1 MLDFLTRAPKKSGPD
16 GRARFWVWYCRSR
29 PAWDRNNICAS
40 LARITQLYETH
51 TRRISILHCTGI
63 MLNCECMM
71 IDDMCS
77 SAQVAVNCMGTAPH
91 GLEFY
96 LHDWT
101 DENIFIKLF
110 MYKNKV
116 LQSSPIIRSADNRS
130 ADSRKSSVSVI
141 ALLTSQLC
149 YKTSIFGCE

>member
-1 MLDFLTRAPKKSGPD
+1 
-16 GRARFWVWYCRSR
+16 
-29 PAWDRNNICAS
+29 
-40 LARITQLYETH
+40 
-51 TRRISILHCTGI
+51 
-63 MLNCECMM
+63 M

-116 LQSSPIIRSADNRS
+116 LKLFLGGRKSSPIIGSADNQSADNR
-130 ADSRKSSVSVI
+130 KSSV
-141 ALLTSQLC
+141 L
-149 YKTSIFGCE
+149 SIY